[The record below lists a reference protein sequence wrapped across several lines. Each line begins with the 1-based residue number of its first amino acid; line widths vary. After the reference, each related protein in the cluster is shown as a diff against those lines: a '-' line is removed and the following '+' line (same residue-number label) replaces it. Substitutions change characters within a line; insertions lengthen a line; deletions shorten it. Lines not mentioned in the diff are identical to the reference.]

1 MKALLVGY
9 GKMGKAIEAALIARG
24 HSVVGRVQRDE
35 KDGRD
40 GVDEGEKTKSCLES
54 ESGGGSAAARRA
66 PAAQPASPDA
76 ANASAHP
83 SKQVLSL
90 SAQVLSPAHR
100 VLSHSEQVLSHLSS
114 GLASYDIA
122 FEFTTPSSAEALVVS
137 LLSKRIPVV
146 SGTTGWDVAAALLLA
161 REQEVPFLH
170 SPNFS
175 IGVAV
180 LRRAVAL
187 VAERLAAFPEFE
199 PGILERHHS
208 AKKDAPSGT
217 AKLLAA
223 AVDRARPGRPPVPV
237 VSLRQGGQP
246 GEHAVFFEG
255 ESETVELVH
264 RARSRAIFASGAV
277 AAAEWMLSSG
287 RRGPATFEEF
297 LDARSPE

>member
-1 MKALLVGY
+1 VKALLVGY
-9 GKMGKAIEAALIARG
+9 GKMGKAVEAALIARG
-24 HSVVGRVQRDE
+24 HLVVGRVQREEKDE
-35 KDGRD
+35 RDGRD
-40 GVDEGEKTKSCLES
+40 GREKRENCLES
-54 ESGGGSAAARRA
+54 ESGEGSAAARRA

-83 SKQVLSL
+83 SKQVLSPKFP
-90 SAQVLSPAHR
+90 SC
-100 VLSHSEQVLSHLSS
+100 
-114 GLASYDIA
+114 DIA

-146 SGTTGWDVAAALLLA
+146 SGTTGWDVGSAHRLA

-180 LRRAVAL
+180 LRRAVAV

-199 PGILERHHS
+199 PGILERHHA

-264 RARSRAIFASGAV
+264 RARSRALFAAGAV
-277 AAAEWMLSSG
+277 VAAEWMLSSG
-287 RRGPATFEEF
+287 RRGPVTFEEF
-297 LDARSPE
+297 LDARSPV